1 MHSLRGLR
9 RRLTLNTVMSTK
21 RFSPKGNLLLY
32 HAGAAVAVMAWG
44 VSFIST
50 KVLLESGLHPIEIYI
65 YRFAIAYLAMLLI
78 CHKKILSNSLRHEFM
93 FMLCGLFGGS
103 IYFISENV
111 ALEYTLVSN
120 VSLITSLSPLLT
132 VLLIGFI
139 YKTDRVS
146 KETIFGSIVAFLG
159 VGLVIFNS
167 SFNLSIKPLGDLLS
181 LLAAFCWAIY
191 SLILKKLNPLYSAL
205 FITRKTFF
213 YGVLTA
219 LPFLLI
225 EPQITPPTVLVE
237 PKLLLN
243 ILFLALF
250 CSMFAYLMWA
260 AIIGKIGAVKASN
273 YMYFQPV
280 VTLVFSFI
288 ILGEKISLIGYTGC
302 AMILLGVWMSDYLQK
317 RKLRTIQ

>member
-1 MHSLRGLR
+1 
-9 RRLTLNTVMSTK
+9 MSTK

-181 LLAAFCWAIY
+181 LLAAFCWAVY
-191 SLILKKLNPLYSAL
+191 SLVLKKLNPLYSAL

-243 ILFLALF
+243 LLFLALF

-280 VTLVFSFI
+280 VTLVFSFV

>member
-1 MHSLRGLR
+1 M
-9 RRLTLNTVMSTK
+9 RL
-21 RFSPKGNLLLY
+21 SPNGNLLRY

-167 SFNLSIKPLGDLLS
+167 SFNLSIKPRGDLLS

>member
-1 MHSLRGLR
+1 MI
-9 RRLTLNTVMSTK
+9 TK
-21 RFSPKGNLLLY
+21 RFSAGSNFIY
-32 HAGAAVAVMAWG
+32 HVGAAVAVTAWG
-44 VSFIST
+44 ISFIST
-50 KVLLESGLHPIEIYI
+50 KVLLESGLSPIEIYI
-65 YRFAIAYLAMLLI
+65 YRFAIAYVALLLI
-78 CHKKILSNSLRHEFM
+78 NHNRIKSNSWRHEFI
-93 FMLCGLFGGS
+93 FMLAGLFGGS

-132 VLLIGFI
+132 VLIIGMI
-139 YKTDRVS
+139 YKSDRPS
-146 KETIFGSIVAFLG
+146 KSMLLGSAVAFVG

-167 SFNLSIKPLGDLLS
+167 SFSLSIKPLGDLLS
-181 LLAAFCWAIY
+181 LLAALCWAIY
-191 SLILKKLNPLYSAL
+191 SIILKQINPFYSAL

-237 PKLLLN
+237 PKLLFN

-250 CSMFAYLMWA
+250 CSLFAYLMWA
-260 AIIGKIGAVKASN
+260 VIIGKIGAVKASN

-280 VTLVFSFI
+280 VTLIFSFI
-288 ILGEKISLIGYTGC
+288 IIGEKITIIGATGC
-302 AMILLGVWMSDYLQK
+302 ALILLGVWLADYLQK
-317 RKLRTIQ
+317 RGSNATIRH

>member
-1 MHSLRGLR
+1 
-9 RRLTLNTVMSTK
+9 MSAT
-21 RFSPKGNLLLY
+21 RFSTGSNHLLY
-32 HAGAAVAVMAWG
+32 HAGAAIAVIAWG

-50 KVLLESGLHPIEIYI
+50 KVLLESGLSPIEIYI
-65 YRFAIAYLAMLLI
+65 YRFALAYIAMLLF
-78 CHKKILSNSLRHEFM
+78 CHNRIRSNSWRDEFL

-111 ALEYTLVSN
+111 ALEHTLVSN

-139 YKTDRVS
+139 YRSDRPG
-146 KETIFGSIVAFLG
+146 KETLFGSTIAFLG

-167 SFNLSIKPLGDLLS
+167 SFSLSINPLGDLLS
-181 LLAAFCWAIY
+181 LLAALCWAIY
-191 SLILKKLNPLYSAL
+191 SIILKQLNALYNAL

-225 EPQITPPTVLVE
+225 EPQITPPTALMQ
-237 PKLLLN
+237 PKLMFN

-280 VTLVFSFI
+280 VTLVFSYF
-288 ILGEKISLIGYTGC
+288 ILGEQITLIGCTGC
-302 AMILLGVWMSDYLQK
+302 AMILLGVWLADYLQK
-317 RKLRTIQ
+317 KKV

>member
-1 MHSLRGLR
+1 
-9 RRLTLNTVMSTK
+9 MSTK
-21 RFSPKGNLLLY
+21 RFFPKGNLLLY